1 MRAWKIQDMF
11 DKIHTENPKVKM
23 YVHLVHVCSNCG
35 FRTPETPPINLMEL
49 DIPTEI
55 PKTFEV
61 RDGSICDSCNEKI
74 WHEINEFM
82 NKDIAQ

>member
-23 YVHLVHVCSNCG
+23 YVRLVHVCANCG
-35 FRTPETPPINLMEL
+35 FRTPETEPINLMAL
-49 DIPTEI
+49 DIATEI

-61 RDGSICDSCNEKI
+61 RNGSLCDYC
-74 WHEINEFM
+74 INEFM
-82 NKDIAQ
+82 NKDISQ